1 MKPAP
6 VTILLLVCLVSMI
19 TTTVFGAPY
28 ERNVAKQV
36 NQVVFGKV
44 ESVRNITQTQV
55 VEAQH
60 TGWKTLGG
68 ALLGGLIG
76 NQFGSGHGREIA
88 TAVGALAGAGTVQAM
103 DQGSTT
109 RQYQLVELLIQ
120 NEQGKLINVIQDY
133 DASMVFSQGDK
144 VRILYFDDGV
154 RVDKTY

>member
-1 MKPAP
+1 MKLARSMI
-6 VTILLLVCLVSMI
+6 VLLVCLVFTA
-19 TTTVFGAPY
+19 TTTAFGEPY

-55 VEAQH
+55 VESQH
-60 TGWKTLGG
+60 SGWKTLGG

-88 TAVGALAGAGTVQAM
+88 TAVGALAGAGTMQAM
-103 DQGSTT
+103 EQGST

-120 NEQGKLINVIQDY
+120 SEQGKLINVIQDY
-133 DASMVFSQGDK
+133 DASMVFTQGDK